1 MSQLAS
7 VDEPYGSLFVYFR
20 IFTPLADNHVITSHV
35 TLCKS
40 GKSGFGL
47 VSVELSH
54 VKSGECSQNGI

>member
-1 MSQLAS
+1 M
-7 VDEPYGSLFVYFR
+7 VVYLR
-20 IFTPLADNHVITSHV
+20 KGQIRANLMQSAV

-47 VSVELSH
+47 VSVKLSQ